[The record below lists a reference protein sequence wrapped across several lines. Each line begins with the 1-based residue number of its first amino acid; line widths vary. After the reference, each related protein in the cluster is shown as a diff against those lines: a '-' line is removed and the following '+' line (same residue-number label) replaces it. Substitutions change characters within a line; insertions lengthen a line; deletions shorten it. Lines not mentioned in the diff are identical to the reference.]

1 LYQRLNSSLPQ
12 QPQSSQNN
20 QFAQAPQINQIK
32 NWISQLKGMGN
43 PNEGL
48 KMLISQNPQLQQ
60 VMNLIQQSGGD
71 PKQVFMKMAQARGI
85 NPQQIINMLK

>member
-1 LYQRLNSSLPQ
+1 M
-12 QPQSSQNN
+12 
-20 QFAQAPQINQIK
+20 NQIK
-32 NWISQLKGMGN
+32 SWVNQLKGMSN

-60 VMNLIQQSGGD
+60 VMNLVQQSGGN
-71 PKQVFMKMAQARGI
+71 PKQAFMKMAQTKGI

>member
-1 LYQRLNSSLPQ
+1 MS
-12 QPQSSQNN
+12 
-20 QFAQAPQINQIK
+20 
-32 NWISQLKGMGN
+32 N

-60 VMNLIQQSGGD
+60 VMNLIQQFGGN
-71 PKQVFMKMAQARGI
+71 PKQAFMKMAQTKGI

>member
-1 LYQRLNSSLPQ
+1 M
-12 QPQSSQNN
+12 
-20 QFAQAPQINQIK
+20 NQIK
-32 NWISQLKGMGN
+32 NWVNQLKGMSN

-60 VMNLIQQSGGD
+60 VMNLIQQSGGN
-71 PKQVFMKMAQARGI
+71 PKQAFMKMAQMKGI